1 MLRRL
6 LLQSSFLTLAG
17 CSILPERPPLKLY
30 SISLGA
36 PTYRNSISK
45 RRLSS
50 VRVNPPMVA
59 EPYDSSKIY
68 VLGEDNRM
76 FNTEISQLVSTPSQI
91 IAAAI
96 REKLSAGGPWRIV
109 LLPNSIAQFDYQL
122 TIFISEFYISA
133 VSKPYQAKVAL
144 QASVTTTAFDKLVY
158 QRQFSAASDIE
169 KAEIPLAVKG
179 LENAINTV
187 LNELTVSLNESL

>member
-1 MLRRL
+1 
-6 LLQSSFLTLAG
+6 
-17 CSILPERPPLKLY
+17 
-30 SISLGA
+30 
-36 PTYRNSISK
+36 
-45 RRLSS
+45 
-50 VRVNPPMVA
+50 
-59 EPYDSSKIY
+59 
-68 VLGEDNRM
+68 M

-169 KAEIPLAVKG
+169 KAEIPSSFTTFAKQLINDCWNFEPNDRQSFKSIVDSLAKNHYDLVK
-179 LENAINTV
+179 LTE
-187 LNELTVSLNESL
+187 NELIDVEKFVKQNKEKIEPYDF

>member
-122 TIFISEFYISA
+122 TIFISSLTRLRLLCKPRLPQQPLTSSFIKDNSA
-133 VSKPYQAKVAL
+133 QPQTLKKQKFLWQSKDWKM
-144 QASVTTTAFDKLVY
+144 
-158 QRQFSAASDIE
+158 
-169 KAEIPLAVKG
+169 PLT
-179 LENAINTV
+179 L
-187 LNELTVSLNESL
+187 S

>member
-1 MLRRL
+1 M
-6 LLQSSFLTLAG
+6 
-17 CSILPERPPLKLY
+17 
-30 SISLGA
+30 
-36 PTYRNSISK
+36 
-45 RRLSS
+45 
-50 VRVNPPMVA
+50 
-59 EPYDSSKIY
+59 
-68 VLGEDNRM
+68 
-76 FNTEISQLVSTPSQI
+76 
-91 IAAAI
+91 
-96 REKLSAGGPWRIV
+96 

-179 LENAINTV
+179 LENALNTV